1 MKDKIKTSKQ
11 EATNVVK
18 NLMEFLEAA
27 ALGLVSVFAIH
38 TGIYQYHL
46 QDAFAWALALGGGL
60 VVIQAALLLV
70 RHFNK
75 K

>member
-1 MKDKIKTSKQ
+1 MKDKISTSKK

-27 ALGLVSVFAIH
+27 ALALVSVYAIH
-38 TGIYQYHL
+38 TGIYKFNL

-75 K
+75 